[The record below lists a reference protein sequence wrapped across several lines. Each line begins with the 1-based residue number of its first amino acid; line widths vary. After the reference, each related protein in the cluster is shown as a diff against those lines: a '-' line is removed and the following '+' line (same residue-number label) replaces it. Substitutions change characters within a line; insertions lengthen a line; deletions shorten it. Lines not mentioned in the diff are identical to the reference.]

1 MIANE
6 LQRHFRELFEGGLFD
21 EGERQK
27 ALLAKIQEHRTEE
40 LGRHESLD
48 HEGPTLSPSRV
59 KMAHPDSCA
68 RQLAL
73 SRDGAEK
80 AKPHP
85 GQQLMWENGH
95 QIHALFWAALD
106 AFPPEWAREIR
117 FEEYVEREVPNPGG
131 GDPILLRGFVDLM
144 ILHDLGL
151 QGLEWEIVDGK
162 TVRGA
167 AFRYGE
173 KDWPRETDALQVW
186 LYDHI
191 LGEEATTEGGE
202 TYPITGGSVLYI
214 DREGQNGFRACDV
227 FLEKGRSSV
236 ERVLKVASRIITSD
250 AMPRVLDAVVKRG
263 KVMRPWLCD
272 YCPYLNI
279 SCPGADIGREG

>member
-1 MIANE
+1 MIATE
-6 LQRHFRELFEGGLFD
+6 LERHFWDLFESGLFD

-27 ALLAKIQEHRTEE
+27 ALLQKIQEHRTEG

-95 QIHALFWAALD
+95 QIHALFWAALA

-117 FEEYVEREVPNPGG
+117 FEEYVEREVDNPNGE
-131 GDPILLRGFVDLM
+131 DPILLRGFVDLM

-151 QGLEWEIVDGK
+151 QGPEWELVDGK

-191 LGEEATTEGGE
+191 LDEEATTEDGTTYPVTGGE
-202 TYPITGGSVLYI
+202 ITYI
-214 DREGQNGFRACDV
+214 DREGQNFLRCVDVDLDTGRDETREVLERA
-227 FLEKGRSSV
+227 
-236 ERVLKVASRIITSD
+236 ARIVTSD
-250 AMPRVLDAVVKRG
+250 EMPPVLDPVLKRG
-263 KVMRPWLCD
+263 KVTVPWNCL
-272 YCPYLNI
+272 YCSWHEV
-279 SCPGADIGREG
+279 SCPGAQVPQ